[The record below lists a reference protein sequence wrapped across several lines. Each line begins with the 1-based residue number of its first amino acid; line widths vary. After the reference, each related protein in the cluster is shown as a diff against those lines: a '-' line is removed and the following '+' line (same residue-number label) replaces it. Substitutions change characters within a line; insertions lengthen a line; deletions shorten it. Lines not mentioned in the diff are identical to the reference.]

1 MWVKSIYKSH
11 IKLLSFVATLLV
23 ILFQGILLFYVYKS
37 LEAVVFTDVNDA
49 FKSSSEQELLAR
61 AAKVHAPDGTIIPT
75 PKGAL
80 AGSVSDMYIGFN
92 DHCNK
97 YGHPRNL
104 DTLRKYFDKYL
115 AVKNIHHLEYKIITL
130 KPDTNYYNSPYKF
143 YNDTRYNDVSFRGFK
158 THIIPVLSDLTMG
171 IQAVVINPYKMILSK
186 MFLLLLISLLVLMF
200 VIYSV
205 GEQIKVINEERALA
219 LFRKDHTY
227 SMIHDMSTPMNVIRM
242 SCGEISKIDAVAGNK
257 EAGEFVQMLNEGNE
271 RLIDMRKKILDVYKL
286 ENKNSALSYSKIDI
300 NDFFDA
306 LIKKFTSYT
315 TKQINFEKECGAGL
329 FLNSDIQYL
338 TDIFDNLIENS
349 IKYSGTAVNIKL
361 SAVENNKNI
370 LLKVRDNGYGIPN
383 DEIEKMLDKFERG
396 INSKTSEGYGLGLN
410 FVYQVV
416 SLMKGVLGIE
426 SKVNE
431 FTEVSLK
438 LPVNN

>member
-1 MWVKSIYKSH
+1 MWVKSTYKSH
-11 IKLLSFVATLLV
+11 IKLFSIAAILL
-23 ILFQGILLFYVYKS
+23 IIALQGIMLFNVYKS
-37 LEAVVFTDVNDA
+37 LEKVIFTDVNEA
-49 FKSSSEQELLAR
+49 FKSSTEQELLAR

-115 AVKNIHHLEYKIITL
+115 AAKNIHNLKYKIVAL
-130 KPDTNYYNSPYKF
+130 RPDTNYYNSPYKF

-158 THIIPVLSDLTMG
+158 THIIPVLSNLTLG
-171 IQAVVINPYKMILSK
+171 IQAVVNNPYKLILSK
-186 MFLLLLISLLVLMF
+186 MFLLLLISLFVLIF

-205 GEQIKVINEERALA
+205 GEQIKIINEEKALA

-242 SCGEISKIDAVAGNK
+242 SCGEISKIYAVAGDK
-257 EAGEFVQMLNEGNE
+257 EASEFVQMLNEGNE

-286 ENKNSALSYSKIDI
+286 ENKACALSYSKIDM

-306 LIKKFTSYT
+306 LIKKFNSYT
-315 TKQINFEKECGAGL
+315 TKQICFEKVCGTGL

-349 IKYSGTAVNIKL
+349 IKYSGASVNITL
-361 SAVENNKNI
+361 SAAENDKFV
-370 LLKVRDNGYGIPN
+370 LLKVRDDGYGIPN
-383 DEIEKMLDKFERG
+383 DEIERMLDKFERG
-396 INSKTSEGYGLGLN
+396 INSKASEGYGLGLN

-416 SLMKGVLGIE
+416 SLMKGTLGIE
-426 SKVNE
+426 SKVDE
-431 FTEVSLK
+431 FTEVLLK
-438 LPVNN
+438 LPVND